1 MSGSGSSSRSI
12 HVARAALLACL
23 VVAVAA
29 AAAGAAVTPRPT
41 GTWPWPVVGP
51 IIRDYDPPNSPY
63 GSGHRGIDIAAPF
76 GSPILAPA
84 PAIVKFAG
92 KVGGQ
97 MFVTLD
103 HGGGIETTY
112 SWVSAILV
120 HKNDAVFTGMR
131 IALTGSGH
139 PGTTVPHLHLGAK
152 RNGAYIDPLSLLRP
166 ASVVDLIRLAPL
178 GASTRAAAV

>member
-1 MSGSGSSSRSI
+1 MPGSGSPFRTSS
-12 HVARAALLACL
+12 VASALLAACL
-23 VVAVAA
+23 LVAVAA
-29 AAAGAAVTPRPT
+29 PRAGAATTSRPT
-41 GTWPWPVVGP
+41 GIWPWPVVGP

-76 GSPILAPA
+76 GTPVLAPA
-84 PAIVKFAG
+84 PAVVKFAG

-120 HKNDAVFTGMR
+120 HKNDAVFTGMG

-139 PGTTVPHLHLGAK
+139 PGTAVPHLHLGAK
-152 RNGAYIDPLSLLRP
+152 RDGAYIDPLSLLRP
-166 ASVVDLIRLAPL
+166 GSVVDLIHLAPL
-178 GASTRAAAV
+178 PPSP